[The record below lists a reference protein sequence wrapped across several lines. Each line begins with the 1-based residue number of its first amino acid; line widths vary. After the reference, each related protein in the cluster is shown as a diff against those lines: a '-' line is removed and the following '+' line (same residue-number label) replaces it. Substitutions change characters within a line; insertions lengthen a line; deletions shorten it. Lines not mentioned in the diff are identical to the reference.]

1 MRGFTILIIA
11 FFTCITLLGVKESST
26 VTLFLFSVHTLTI
39 TILVVWGFIHGCQDG
54 FELFV
59 KNWETPL
66 PNIYSSEGEL
76 LSKSNGAASIFFGYS
91 SALLG
96 ITGFETASNYVED
109 LASPA
114 VFVSSVNWMW

>member
-1 MRGFTILIIA
+1 MLVIA
-11 FFTCITLLGVKESST
+11 FFTCITLCGVKESST
-26 VTLFLFSVHTLTI
+26 VTLILFIVHTFTI
-39 TILVVWGFIHGCQDG
+39 TILVIWGFIYGCQDG
-54 FELFV
+54 FEIFDR
-59 KNWETPL
+59 NWNSHL
-66 PNIYSSEGEL
+66 PDIYSSEGHL

-114 VFVSSVNWMW
+114 TFVSSVNWMW